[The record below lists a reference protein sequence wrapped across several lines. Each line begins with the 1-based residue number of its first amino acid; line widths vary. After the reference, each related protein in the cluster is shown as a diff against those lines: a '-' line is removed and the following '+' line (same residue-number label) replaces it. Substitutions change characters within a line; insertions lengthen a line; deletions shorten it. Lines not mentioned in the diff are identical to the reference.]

1 MLNVRRE
8 GELHGSARP
17 SPRCGSGTAT
27 PRKYESTILQCG
39 SMLQVRVFS
48 HDGERVV
55 LKLCG
60 ELDVVWMAQFERL
73 IAEVLSG
80 HPKELRFDVTE
91 ARFISVQGYA
101 AMGRCSPGVRVTVR
115 SRNEL
120 ASRVLAMC
128 GYDQVMTVMSQPP
141 GRDAPN

>member
-1 MLNVRRE
+1 
-8 GELHGSARP
+8 
-17 SPRCGSGTAT
+17 
-27 PRKYESTILQCG
+27 
-39 SMLQVRVFS
+39 MLQVRVFS